1 MKKMNI
7 RLLALL
13 LTLCTLISLA
23 ACNAPDNTDVTT
35 ASPDITTA
43 VNTTTLPGGTTA
55 APDVTSGVDGTTSKA
70 EVEETLPDGTVL
82 AGGTVSGVC
91 FVVKED
97 NTDAVNVC
105 ADSLISYVN
114 GLIPN
119 ALTVSAGMS
128 TADGTYNIVID
139 VDDKSAK
146 AYTVDFN
153 GKTVTL
159 IAKSDEFVD
168 DAVNYFKSFAVS
180 GQYLALP
187 STYSFSSDE
196 GPSVLTHSPE
206 KYYYYEDVY
215 TPTLVYT
222 YNPNAIDS
230 AKSRLIISGKDFSGS
245 AVWDENKVTL
255 KGTPVE
261 AGDHTVL
268 LSLAD
273 KSGNVKVFETVF
285 SCGDGSVMNLYSGE
299 LHAHTSDSDGVET
312 VEEAYAY
319 ARDVAKL
326 DFFAVTDHSNSF
338 ADEVYKGRHQTNAEN
353 FNDPG
358 KFVALYGYEQ
368 TYNISTGYFGHL
380 NTINYPTLTKREMSL
395 TDYYKTVGEDPNAII
410 MFNHPCYRWGNF
422 LEYSFYSEEYDKVVD
437 LAEIKGK
444 SYDEE
449 YALSLT
455 KGWHVSPMYNEDNHS
470 ANWGNAYEYCG
481 YALAPSLTRQNIVE
495 ALKKNRTYT
504 TTDKSLKIYYS
515 INDEWMGSILKSP
528 DELRVKIVIS
538 TEKDYGLGM
547 ISLVGEDNIVV
558 KRINV
563 GNAQTYNWEFTLSP
577 EHDYYYVKVESVN
590 GKTWCV
596 TAPVWIEGR
605 EQLTVESLDHALVV
619 GKDGAEDHRVSATV
633 KNNSDKVMTNVTV
646 SFYTSALSGFV
657 DGGKIANGVKN
668 IDSIA
673 PGESVTVT
681 LDVKYNASTPRVYAL
696 ARGKSDGKT
705 YGAVKYMEIS
715 NLYFT
720 EIVPS
725 TNKSGTDTFEYFELY
740 NNSDTELDLSAFT
753 MRYYYKAGAKAADLK
768 LDKYTWKL
776 SGKIAPHSA
785 MVIWVVSESNTA
797 TVADFNKNYGTSL
810 VEGKDIVRIV
820 GSNLHHTNDKGA
832 QYEIINASS
841 SVVARI
847 WYNWAGSKN
856 VSSNTAI
863 IFKTPLDCTLT
874 CQVYKA
880 KLTPT
885 PGKVDSTQVPKTVN
899 G

>member
-1 MKKMNI
+1 MTKMNI
-7 RLLALL
+7 RLFALL
-13 LTLCTLISLA
+13 LALCTVISLA
-23 ACNAPDNTDVTT
+23 ACNTSGSSDATTLSDVTT
-35 ASPDITTA
+35 SAPDG
-43 VNTTTLPGGTTA
+43 TTTLADGTTA
-55 APDVTSGVDGTTSKA
+55 ASPDATTVK
-70 EVEETLPDGTVL
+70 EEDEALPDGTIL
-82 AGGTVSGVC
+82 AGGTLSGVC
-91 FVVKED
+91 FVVKAD
-97 NTDAVNVC
+97 DTDSVN
-105 ADSLISYVN
+105 AGAESLISYVN
-114 GLIPN
+114 ALIPE
-119 ALTVSAGMS
+119 ALAGATGMS
-128 TADGTYNIVID
+128 TDDGAFNIVID
-139 VDDKSAK
+139 VDASASK
-146 AYTVDFN
+146 AYAVDFN

-168 DAVNYFKSFAVS
+168 DAVNYFKSFAVNGS
-180 GQYLALP
+180 YLVLP
-187 STYSFSSDE
+187 NTYCFSSDE
-196 GPSVLTHSPE
+196 GPDVLTSSPE

-222 YNPNAIDS
+222 YNPDKIDAS
-230 AKSRLIISGKDFSGS
+230 KSRLTVGGKDLSSS
-245 AVWDENKVTL
+245 AVWEDAKVTL
-255 KGTPVE
+255 KDTSVP

-273 KSGNVKVFETVF
+273 NDGNVKVFETTF

-299 LHAHTSDSDGVET
+299 LHAHTSDSDGKST

-319 ARDVAKL
+319 ARDVADL
-326 DFFAVTDHSNSF
+326 DFFAITDHSNSF
-338 ADEVYKGRHQTNAEN
+338 DNEVYVGKHQTNADN

-358 KFVALYGYEQ
+358 NFVALYGYEQ

-380 NTINYPTLTKREMSL
+380 NTINYGTLTKREL
-395 TDYYKTVGEDPNAII
+395 TLKSYYETVGEDPNAII

-437 LAEIKGK
+437 LTEIKGK

-455 KGWHVSPMYNEDNHS
+455 KGWHVSPMYNEDNHE

-515 INDEWMGSILKSP
+515 INGEWMGSILKAP
-528 DELRVKIVIS
+528 DELKVKVNIS
-538 TEKDYGLGM
+538 TEKENGLGM

-563 GNAQTYNWEFTLSP
+563 GSAMQYDWEFTISP
-577 EHDYYYVKVESVN
+577 EHDYYYIKVESIN
-590 GKTWCV
+590 GNIWCV
-596 TAPVWIEGR
+596 TAPIWIEGR
-605 EQLTVESLDHALVV
+605 EQLTVEALDHSLVV
-619 GKDGAEDHRVSATV
+619 GKDGSDDHRVSATV

-657 DGGKIANGVKN
+657 DGGKIASGVKN

-681 LDVKYNASTPRVYAL
+681 LDVKYNASTPRIYAL
-696 ARGKSDGKT
+696 VRGKSDGKT

-725 TNKSGTDTFEYFELY
+725 TSKSGTDTFEYFELY
-740 NNSDTELDLSAFT
+740 NNSDSELDLSSFT

-797 TVADFNKNYGTSL
+797 TVADFNANYGTSL

-847 WYNWAGSKN
+847 WYNWAGNKD
-856 VSSNTAI
+856 VSANKAI

-874 CQVYKA
+874 CQTYKV
-880 KLTPT
+880 KVTPT
-885 PGKVDSTQVPKTVN
+885 PGKVDATQIPKTVN
-899 G
+899 N